1 MKVCKNCGQ
10 SVQDIESF
18 CPRCGSREFISGGQG
33 GQRPPQRAPYNPQN
47 DGGAQPS
54 QARTPQMA
62 PPGYRH
68 PNARPN
74 TPPQGQQPNRNVQQR
89 PPQGQPPMG
98 GPQGQQMRP
107 PQGQPPMGGPQG
119 QPMNNGYQNQGP
131 QGQPM
136 RGPQGQPPM
145 GGPQGQ
151 PMQGYPNQGP
161 QGQPMN
167 NGYPNMGPQNQFNN
181 DFMNPNDPNMQPGKK
196 GLFGKKGN
204 KPPKQPKAPKPPK
217 QPKAPKPPKQP
228 KAPKQMGAN
237 GPMPGQMPGQPQ
249 QMNQFEGPM
258 DTVVSIKDWLILL
271 VKMMIPILNI
281 IVIIGAWTGKPMNES
296 VRNYLKLYTFVLVIG
311 VVAAFGLSTMIT
323 AALTF

>member
-98 GPQGQQMRP
+98 GPQVQQMRP
-107 PQGQPPMGGPQG
+107 PQGQPSMGGPQG

-136 RGPQGQPPM
+136 RGPQGQPPMGGPQGQPPM

-181 DFMNPNDPNMQPGKK
+181 DFMNPNDQNMQPGKK

-204 KPPKQPKAPKPPK
+204 KPPKQL
-217 QPKAPKPPKQP
+217 KAPKPPKQP

-249 QMNQFEGPM
+249 QMDQFEGPM

>member
-98 GPQGQQMRP
+98 GPQGQ
-107 PQGQPPMGGPQG
+107 
-119 QPMNNGYQNQGP
+119 PMNNGYQNQGP

-181 DFMNPNDPNMQPGKK
+181 DFMNPNDQNMQPGKK

-204 KPPKQPKAPKPPK
+204 KPPK

-249 QMNQFEGPM
+249 QMDQFEGPM

>member
-74 TPPQGQQPNRNVQQR
+74 TPPQGQQPNRNMQQR
-89 PPQGQPPMG
+89 PPQGQAPMG

-119 QPMNNGYQNQGP
+119 QPMNNGY
-131 QGQPM
+131 
-136 RGPQGQPPM
+136 
-145 GGPQGQ
+145 
-151 PMQGYPNQGP
+151 
-161 QGQPMN
+161 
-167 NGYPNMGPQNQFNN
+167 PNMGPQNQFNN
-181 DFMNPNDPNMQPGKK
+181 DFMNPNDQNMQPGKK

-204 KPPKQPKAPKPPK
+204 KPPK

-249 QMNQFEGPM
+249 QMDQFEGPM

>member
-119 QPMNNGYQNQGP
+119 QPM
-131 QGQPM
+131 
-136 RGPQGQPPM
+136 
-145 GGPQGQ
+145 
-151 PMQGYPNQGP
+151 QGYPNQGP

-181 DFMNPNDPNMQPGKK
+181 DFMNPNDQNMQPGKK

-204 KPPKQPKAPKPPK
+204 KPPK

-249 QMNQFEGPM
+249 QMDQFEGPM

-311 VVAAFGLSTMIT
+311 IVAAFGLSTMIT

>member
-1 MKVCKNCGQ
+1 
-10 SVQDIESF
+10 
-18 CPRCGSREFISGGQG
+18 
-33 GQRPPQRAPYNPQN
+33 
-47 DGGAQPS
+47 
-54 QARTPQMA
+54 
-62 PPGYRH
+62 
-68 PNARPN
+68 
-74 TPPQGQQPNRNVQQR
+74 
-89 PPQGQPPMG
+89 
-98 GPQGQQMRP
+98 
-107 PQGQPPMGGPQG
+107 MGGPQG

-181 DFMNPNDPNMQPGKK
+181 DFMNPNDQNMQPGKK

-217 QPKAPKPPKQP
+217 QPKAPK
-228 KAPKQMGAN
+228 QMGTN

-249 QMNQFEGPM
+249 QMDQFEGPM

>member
-74 TPPQGQQPNRNVQQR
+74 TPPQGQQPNRNMQQR

-98 GPQGQQMRP
+98 GPQRQQMRP

-151 PMQGYPNQGP
+151 PPMGGP

-181 DFMNPNDPNMQPGKK
+181 DFMNPNDQNMQPGKK

-204 KPPKQPKAPKPPK
+204 KPPK

-249 QMNQFEGPM
+249 QMDQFEGPM

>member
-151 PMQGYPNQGP
+151 PPMGGP

-181 DFMNPNDPNMQPGKK
+181 DFMNPNDQNMQPGKK

-204 KPPKQPKAPKPPK
+204 KPPK

-249 QMNQFEGPM
+249 QMDQFEGPM